1 MGGMLVS
8 SVQLAALR
16 STTSPSSDAHVFAMA
31 GHAGPAIMSAVLLIV
46 LLVVL

>member
-31 GHAGPAIMSAVLLIV
+31 GAGPAIMSAVLLIV